1 MWSEGTIGVPAGNGK
16 YTVVKYK
23 VKLFDA
29 PSEWGYEGGRASK
42 IWLQQDGREVYCFE
56 RGEVTPLQ
64 TEEART
70 ALAVL
75 LQKYN

>member
-1 MWSEGTIGVPAGNGK
+1 MWSTGTIGVPAGNGK

-23 VKLFDA
+23 VKHFYE
-29 PSEWGYEGGRASK
+29 PSIWGYEKGRASK

-64 TEEART
+64 TEEAKA

-75 LQKYN
+75 LKQYN